1 MKTSKSDDGD
11 AITSTAFN
19 MSFHETVVASSTGSV
34 IDLNHNTDHGSIELS
49 SNSIP
54 LGLSL
59 SFKTAQDPSSST
71 SESTNKPPTRN
82 TAAITTTPRAFSC
95 NFCQRKFY
103 SSQALGGHQNA
114 HKRER
119 TLAKRAGRMG
129 IFSDRYASV
138 ASLPQHGSAAFKCLG
153 IKSHAS
159 LHHPFVPP
167 VRQLETPTSAR
178 FGDAYLCQSIYMEDQ
193 DAQLLWPGS
202 FHHVA
207 NDDTSSRSIFV
218 HDGASN
224 VSCAEKSPAFATE
237 STPDL
242 TLRL

>member
-1 MKTSKSDDGD
+1 MKTSNSTSD
-11 AITSTAFN
+11 AISSNAAFN
-19 MSFHETVVASSTGSV
+19 ISV
-34 IDLNHNTDHGSIELS
+34 IDLNHGSIES
-49 SNSIP
+49 SSDSIS

-59 SFKTAQDPSSST
+59 SFKTGQDPSAGTESLGFSSSST
-71 SESTNKPPTRN
+71 SESTNEPPTRN
-82 TAAITTTPRAFSC
+82 TAAAAAAVTPRAFSC

-119 TLAKRAGRMG
+119 TLAKRAIRMG

-138 ASLPQHGSAAFKCLG
+138 ASLPLHGSSAFKCLG

-159 LHHPFVPP
+159 VHHSFVPP
-167 VRQLETPTSAR
+167 VRSLRTPTSAR
-178 FGDAYLCQSIYMEDQ
+178 FRDGYLCHSIYVEDQ

-202 FHHVA
+202 FHHVLNA
-207 NDDTSSRSIFV
+207 DEPSPSIFV
-218 HDGASN
+218 QGGASN
-224 VSCAEKSPAFATE
+224 VSCAEKSPAFGTD
-237 STPDL
+237 SIPDL